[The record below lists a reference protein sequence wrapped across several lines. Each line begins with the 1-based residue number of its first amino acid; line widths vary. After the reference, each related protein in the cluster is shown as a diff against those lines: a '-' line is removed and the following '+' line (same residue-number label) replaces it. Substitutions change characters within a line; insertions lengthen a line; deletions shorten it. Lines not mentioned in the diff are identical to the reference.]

1 MIRKINNIEGKA
13 IPLIGNDI
21 DTDRIIPARFMKCLT
36 FDGLGQFAF
45 YDERFEENG
54 AEKNHPLN
62 NTIYSGHSILITNR
76 NFGCGSSREHAP
88 WALHGIGIRCIIA
101 QSYAEIF
108 AGNCNSLGIPA
119 VLVSEEICKQLQ
131 NDVQQNPDLSLSVD
145 LNLMEIHSENGSFP
159 FNMQESYR
167 MALVEGKWDSTSMLL
182 ESLGKI
188 KKKHINLPQLVR
200 NSH

>member
-1 MIRKINNIEGKA
+1 MIRKIIEIQGN
-13 IPLIGNDI
+13 PLPLQGNDI

-54 AEKNHPLN
+54 TKKNHPLN
-62 NTIYSGHSILITNR
+62 NGAYEGHSVLISNR

-88 WALHGIGIRCIIA
+88 WALYGIGIRCIIA

-119 VLVSEEICKQLQ
+119 VTVSEEVCLKLQ
-131 NDVQQNPDLSLSVD
+131 KGAELNPRLTFNIDLKAK
-145 LNLMEIHSENGSFP
+145 EIRTDIGNYP
-159 FNMQESYR
+159 FRMPETYR
-167 MALVEGKWDSTSMLL
+167 QALLEGKWDSTSMLL
-182 ESLGKI
+182 ESLEEI
-188 KKKHINLPQLVR
+188 KKRHMNIP
-200 NSH
+200 